1 MNLKISAEAKKAIM
15 IGSTCSIS
23 YLAVYIARN
32 VLSAVTPQMIEGG
45 AFTNESIGTLSS
57 LYFITYAV
65 GQLINGVIGDKIK
78 AKYMIGFGLVLAG
91 ICNLLFPMLSG
102 NLPATYTAYAMSG
115 FFLAMIYG
123 PMTKVVAE
131 NVDPIYAPRCSLGYT
146 FASFFGS
153 PMAGM
158 LAAFLAWQG
167 VFGVSSAM
175 LIVMGLVTFGVFLL
189 FEKKGVIA
197 YGQYQPPK
205 GKGGGIKLL
214 LKRQIVK
221 YTLISVLTGVVR
233 TTVVFWL
240 PTYISQHLGFS
251 AEKAALIFTVAT
263 FVISMATFVAVFLY
277 EQLGRDIDRTNMV
290 SFAAAAI
297 FFLLAF
303 LVREPYLNVVF
314 MVLAILGGDSA
325 SAMLWARYC
334 PSLRDTGMVS
344 GATGFL
350 DFMSYIAA
358 AVSSTLFANAVT
370 TIGWGWLILVWF
382 GLMMIGVIVAIP
394 YKKRIKI

>member
-1 MNLKISAEAKKAIM
+1 MRLKISAEAKKAIM
-15 IGSTCSIS
+15 IGTTCSVS

-32 VLSAVTPQMIEGG
+32 VLSAVTPGMLEDG

-78 AKYMIGFGLVLAG
+78 AKYMISIGLVLAG
-91 ICNLLFPMLSG
+91 ICNLLFPIFSG
-102 NLPATYTAYAMSG
+102 KLLATYIAYAMSG

-153 PMAGM
+153 PMAGVM
-158 LAAFLAWQG
+158 AAFLAWQG

-175 LIVMGLVTFGVFLL
+175 LIVMGVITFSIFML
-189 FEKKGVIA
+189 FEKRGVIA

-205 GKGGGIKLL
+205 GKSGGIKLL
-214 LKRQIVK
+214 LQRQIIK
-221 YTLISVLTGVVR
+221 YTLISILTGVVR

-251 AEKAALIFTVAT
+251 AEKSALIFTIAT
-263 FVISMATFVAVFLY
+263 FVISTATFVAVFLY

-303 LVREPYLNVVF
+303 LVKVPYLNIVF

-334 PSLRDTGMVS
+334 PSLRNTGMVS

-358 AVSSTLFANAVT
+358 AVSSTLFANAVSV
-370 TIGWGWLILVWF
+370 IGWGWLIIIWF
-382 GLMMIGVIVAIP
+382 GLMVLGIIVALP
-394 YKKRIKI
+394 YKRKAK